1 MGTPPHRWPGPSP
14 CIGWTARDLVAHV
27 VDFSATV
34 LRERA
39 GVARPPPFA
48 DFAEPAAAS
57 RATRAA
63 VQSVLEDPATPAKVA
78 GWLDGSLSFDLPQH
92 GWDLAVATGQDAT
105 IDAGEAE
112 ILWPRSRGRRACGTG
127 SARTAGTD
135 RRCRS
140 PAMRRSSTRVLGLLG
155 RDWCWAPAGDAC
167 ARVRSGDVPADQRQG
182 AVERDAGNAGAEQ
195 GPLAGR
201 GPGDG
206 GQRQGHRHGREGVA

>member
-1 MGTPPHRWPGPSP
+1 MGPVGEVAATWSRWAGAFGRLVVGTPPHRWPGPSP

-48 DFAEPAAAS
+48 DFAEPAAPS

-140 PAMRRSSTRVLGLLG
+140 PAIRRSSTGSSGCWAATGAGPPRVTLVPECGQGTYPPTSDRVL
-155 RDWCWAPAGDAC
+155 
-167 ARVRSGDVPADQRQG
+167 
-182 AVERDAGNAGAEQ
+182 
-195 GPLAGR
+195 
-201 GPGDG
+201 
-206 GQRQGHRHGREGVA
+206 